1 MLHYV
6 IREIGCSPHV
16 GKTVLW
22 KLLYFSDFDYY
33 ELYECSITN
42 ERYCKLER
50 GPAPRDWDQ
59 VVESLVK
66 EGKIDTKKKLFHGK
80 VQQKFISLRNPDLD
94 SLSAEELTVIN
105 NVIKKYGSMNASQIS
120 EFSHR
125 DMPWK
130 ATDLNEDIDYELV
143 FYRERLTSVREYQ
156 DEFEDERPESHS

>member
-1 MLHYV
+1 MLHYIV
-6 IREIGCSPHV
+6 SKIGCFPQV

-33 ELYECSITN
+33 ELYEQSITG
-42 ERYCKLER
+42 ECYSKLER
-50 GPAPRDWDQ
+50 GPAPRDWNN
-59 VVESLVK
+59 VISSLIEEEKVK
-66 EGKIDTKKKLFHGK
+66 PQEKLFHGNLQK
-80 VQQKFISLRNPDLD
+80 KFISLAEPNLD
-94 SLSAEELTVIN
+94 RLSAKELTVIN

-120 EFSHR
+120 EFSHQ

-156 DEFEDERPESHS
+156 DDVEDEQ